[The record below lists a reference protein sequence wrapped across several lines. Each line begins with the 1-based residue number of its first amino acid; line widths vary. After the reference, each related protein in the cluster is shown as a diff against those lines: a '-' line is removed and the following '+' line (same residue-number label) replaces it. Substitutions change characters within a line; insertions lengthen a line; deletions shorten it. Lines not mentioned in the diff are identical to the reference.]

1 MPQINDDAIFEQALR
16 IAEEEHA
23 VLEKMQAAILAGDRE
38 AVWKLSVELC
48 GLTVSAPKTQLGS
61 QK

>member
-1 MPQINDDAIFEQALR
+1 MTEINDDAIFEQALR
-16 IAEEEHA
+16 IAEKEHA

-48 GLTVSAPKTQLGS
+48 GLTVSVATTS
-61 QK
+61 